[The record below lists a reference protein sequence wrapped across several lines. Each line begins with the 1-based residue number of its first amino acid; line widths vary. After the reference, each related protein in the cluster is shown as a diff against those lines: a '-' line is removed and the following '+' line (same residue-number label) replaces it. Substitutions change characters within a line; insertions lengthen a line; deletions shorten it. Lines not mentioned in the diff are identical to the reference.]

1 MPEIT
6 LNCQK
11 LPCPQPVLRCKA
23 LLDTE
28 APARC
33 TVTVDNAPASEN
45 VARFLTSRGYDTSV
59 HADPEG
65 LWNIIAVRK
74 DSAVA
79 PSCDCEVMDARGIA
93 AIAGTAEMP
102 QKVTVFIT
110 SETLGSGDDV
120 LGGKLMT
127 NFLATL
133 PELGDELWRI
143 VCVNGGVRLATREH
157 PAVTHLNKLEAMGVD
172 ILVCGTC
179 LDHFGLLSEKAVG
192 QTTNM
197 LDVVTSLQL
206 ATKVIRP

>member
-23 LLDTE
+23 LLDAETPE
-28 APARC
+28 RC
-33 TVTVDNAPASEN
+33 IVTVDNAPASEN
-45 VARFLTSRGYDTSV
+45 VARFLSSRGYDTNV
-59 HADPEG
+59 AADSEG
-65 LWNIIAVRK
+65 TWSITAVRK
-74 DSAVA
+74 ESPPA
-79 PSCDCEVMDARGIA
+79 PSCDCDVMDASSIA
-93 AIAGTAEMP
+93 AIAGAEAP
-102 QKVTVFIT
+102 QKVTVFIAT
-110 SETLGSGDDV
+110 ETLGSGDDV
-120 LGGKLMT
+120 LGAKLMT

-133 PELGDELWRI
+133 PELGDELWRV
-143 VCVNGGVRLATREH
+143 VCVNGGVRLATRDH
-157 PAVTHLNKLEAMGVD
+157 PAVTHLYKLEEMGVD